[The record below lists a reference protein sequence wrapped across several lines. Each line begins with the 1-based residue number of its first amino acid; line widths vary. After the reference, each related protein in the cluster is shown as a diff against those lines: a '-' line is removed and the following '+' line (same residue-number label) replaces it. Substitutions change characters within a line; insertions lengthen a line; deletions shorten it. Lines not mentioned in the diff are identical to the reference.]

1 MAIFNSYVKLL
12 EGKFSQQK
20 LKKKRE
26 WVVKLNTNMGYQTTK
41 QMVLQQ

>member
-20 LKKKRE
+20 LKKRE